1 MSTNKL
7 DLLYFTN
14 NQARKQIHSDEK
26 QIEEKEINKS
36 DIKFYRKRILQLTKD
51 LLRGKKMSNIINGSF
66 DAYIDTAI
74 KSFKFEDEAEL
85 LQAEF
90 KDLEEKKK
98 KNKTS
103 TEFKSSESDKFM
115 MKDLKNKKNDN
126 IKNFAIIKTKK
137 KKEKLITPI
146 QRKFDLKTDVLKNK
160 GVKKK
165 KSN

>member
-137 KKEKLITPI
+137 TKEKLITPI

>member
-1 MSTNKL
+1 
-7 DLLYFTN
+7 
-14 NQARKQIHSDEK
+14 
-26 QIEEKEINKS
+26 
-36 DIKFYRKRILQLTKD
+36 
-51 LLRGKKMSNIINGSF
+51 MSNIINGSF

>member
-137 KKEKLITPI
+137 KKKKLKKPT
-146 QRKFDLKTDVLKNK
+146 QQKFDLKKDVLKNK

>member
-74 KSFKFEDEAEL
+74 KSFKFEVEAEL
-85 LQAEF
+85 LEAEF

>member
-51 LLRGKKMSNIINGSF
+51 LLRGKKMSNIINCSF

>member
-137 KKEKLITPI
+137 NKEKLITPI

>member
-146 QRKFDLKTDVLKNK
+146 QRKFDLKIK
-160 GVKKK
+160 G
-165 KSN
+165 